1 MFLLRVIV
9 FLILLSLILILAYPL
24 LIVFNIAS
32 GGDGFG
38 LCNDLA
44 TCIIPVSEGPKLLI
58 YMIGIFFLLV
68 LLLRLIMK
76 YMNSLQSKNSIL

>member
-1 MFLLRVIV
+1 MFLLRIIV

-38 LCNDLA
+38 LCNDL
-44 TCIIPVSEGPKLLI
+44 
-58 YMIGIFFLLV
+58 
-68 LLLRLIMK
+68 IMK
-76 YMNSLQSKNSIL
+76 YMNTLQSKNSIL

>member
-32 GGDGFG
+32 VGDGFG

-44 TCIIPVSEGPKLLI
+44 TCIIPVSEGPNLLI
-58 YMIGIFFLLV
+58 YLIGIFFLLV